1 MGSQFQ
7 TIVSLFVM
15 RNTSKDCDTMYFETK
30 NFQDMFSKFAC
41 LFTCIAVMGKG
52 LLKVST
58 RDFIPMN
65 LKPPAK
71 FCCGTG
77 TKV

>member
-7 TIVSLFVM
+7 PVVSLFVM
-15 RNTSKDCDTMYFETK
+15 RNTSKDCDTKYFETK
-30 NFQDMFSKFAC
+30 NFQEMVSKFAC

-58 RDFIPMN
+58 TDFIPMN
-65 LKPPAK
+65 LKPSAK
-71 FCCGTG
+71 FCCGTR
-77 TKV
+77 TKM